1 VSPALACKALSPDF
15 DAVIA
20 IEVTL
25 PDSGVVAVGDTL
37 RPQGKALDGRGDST
51 AAVITWNALDSTI
64 QVVDSFTGATVGRR
78 AGTGRLIARSG
89 ALISN
94 PAIVTVVASLDSI
107 TALGRTVDTVIVST
121 PDSLSDS
128 LAVQAFSAGGSVAG
142 RQIVLSLDFPPGGT
156 GVTLV
161 PGDTLA
167 TDGTGIAVF
176 QVRLTGVNPDS
187 AIVSASA
194 KRSDGTPAPGSPIHF
209 VVEFLP

>member
-1 VSPALACKALSPDF
+1 MSPALACKALSPDF

-51 AAVITWNALDSTI
+51 AATIIWSALDSTI
-64 QVVDSFTGATVGRR
+64 RVDSLTGATVGLL
-78 AGTGRLIARSG
+78 AGTGRLVARSG

-94 PAIVTVVASLDSI
+94 PAIVTVVATLDSI
-107 TALGRTVDTVIVST
+107 AAVGLKVDTVIVST
-121 PDSLSDS
+121 PDSISDS
-128 LAVQAFSAGGSVAG
+128 LLVQAFSAGGSVSG
-142 RQIVLSLDFPPGGT
+142 LQIVLSVDFPAGGT

-161 PGDTLA
+161 PGDTIT

-187 AIVSASA
+187 VLISASA
-194 KRSDGTPAPGSPIHF
+194 KRSNGTPAPGSPIHF